1 MVRDGWLVQLLEISF
16 SDLCYT
22 YEEKEG
28 KEECVIGGY
37 PSIAMDNTL

>member
-1 MVRDGWLVQLLEISF
+1 MAGPTARNFLSRFVL
-16 SDLCYT
+16 